1 MIKIIFTHI
10 YSYSREKM
18 RSPRERSEINRERGD
33 GLTQKESGAVELELM
48 NGRRSEEV
56 RGGGFLS
63 WGRRWIWRVGGS
75 DRGQGILKV
84 RISL

>member
-10 YSYSREKM
+10 F
-18 RSPRERSEINRERGD
+18 SEINRERGD
-33 GLTQKESGAVELELM
+33 GLTQKESGAVELESGAVEGELM

-63 WGRRWIWRVGGS
+63 WGRRWIG
-75 DRGQGILKV
+75 RGAV
-84 RISL
+84 REGRGF